1 MGKRKIEVQK
11 TGKGG
16 QSQSTRAR
24 TLDSDMHNPTAGS
37 NNLPSWI
44 PPALFVGL
52 TLFLFRSFIFTN
64 QMLVGNDTLS
74 LGYVARA
81 FYADALTQLG
91 TIPGWAPLILGG
103 TPFLEALS
111 AGDALY
117 FPSTTLLLLL
127 EPYRALGWKLVIH
140 VVAAGFFM
148 FGWIRTLGGSRF
160 AALVAGTGYMLA
172 PFFVSLVNPG
182 HDGKMFVTALAP
194 LLFWVVERHFRNPS
208 IRSICG
214 ISLVVALIIYTTHF
228 QMAYFLFG
236 AVGAFAIFRT
246 VEFWLGKARDLSSSN
261 RRRTAGSRFLTF
273 IVGAL
278 LGVGIAA
285 VQFFP
290 AANYVTEDSR
300 RIQTTREAAGEAS
313 REWSSSWSLH
323 PEEMMSLVIPEFV
336 GGNVDSTDWTRQTYW
351 GRNVFKHNHEYIGI
365 LLLLLSLVSF
375 VGGTARPALRW
386 FFAGLGATGLLF
398 TLGTHTP
405 LWSLF
410 YELVPGI
417 ELFRAPS
424 QVIFL
429 VGFSVVTLA
438 AFGVD
443 RILLTKQEEVGWRA
457 VERVLW
463 VGTGF
468 LGLLLLLA
476 STGVL
481 TSVWTTVLYSD
492 ITPERQE
499 ILQNS
504 LPFLVRGA
512 GIVFLFSMAASGI
525 TWLLRRGYIGS
536 LGWLTGLL
544 ILISAD
550 ALRIDKPY
558 VNTMDFEQWAA
569 PTENIQAILQREQG
583 NPEPYRLLSFRQR
596 SQDVTPALHGIELAA
611 GHHPNDLSR
620 YRELIGMVGSSEPV
634 NLYENSNIRRLL
646 NVKYIL
652 WPDLE
657 MGGSIQG
664 PAVAQLQLQDG
675 RAYET
680 IFSDPGLRRARL
692 VGSFVVKTDNEAI
705 PYMLSD
711 SFDPELEVVLN
722 EPAPIDLIGRPVTG
736 EVSWIERTPN
746 RMSLEVSTEDP
757 ALLVIADNWFPAW
770 RAEIDGT
777 PVDILRAYHS
787 LRAIPVSPGEHQV
800 VLTYRSELLARS
812 LWISIILFFGIA
824 GAAAF
829 DFLRIFRSRRTR

>member
-1 MGKRKIEVQK
+1 
-11 TGKGG
+11 
-16 QSQSTRAR
+16 
-24 TLDSDMHNPTAGS
+24 
-37 NNLPSWI
+37 
-44 PPALFVGL
+44 
-52 TLFLFRSFIFTN
+52 
-64 QMLVGNDTLS
+64 MLVGNDTLS

-194 LLFWVVERHFRNPS
+194 LLFWVVERHFKNPS

-214 ISLVVALIIYTTHF
+214 ISLVVALVIYTTHF

-246 VEFWLGKARDLSSSN
+246 VEFWLSKGRGLSSSN

-323 PEEMMSLVIPEFV
+323 PEEVMSLVIPEFV

-417 ELFRAPS
+417 GLFRAPS

-443 RILLTKQEEVGWRA
+443 RILVTKQEGVGWRA

-463 VGTGF
+463 AGTGC

-512 GIVFLFSMAASGI
+512 GIVFLFSMTASGI

-544 ILISAD
+544 ILVSAD

-675 RAYET
+675 RVYET

-711 SFDPELEVVLN
+711 SFNPELEVVLN

-736 EVSWIERTPN
+736 EVSWIERLQT
-746 RMSLEVSTEDP
+746 
-757 ALLVIADNWFPAW
+757 
-770 RAEIDGT
+770 G
-777 PVDILRAYHS
+777 
-787 LRAIPVSPGEHQV
+787 
-800 VLTYRSELLARS
+800 
-812 LWISIILFFGIA
+812 
-824 GAAAF
+824 
-829 DFLRIFRSRRTR
+829 